1 MTELEGL
8 IGGEFTWGDVK
19 KNWRWHLLLGM
30 FFVGAGTI
38 GLLAIPLATLS
49 TVLLFSVLMLLGGIL
64 QLTEAITAVKGW
76 KSRAPHIIVSVF
88 YIAAGLVSLLNP
100 VAASLGL
107 TIVLGTTIFAAGVFR
122 VLIALQHKE
131 DLKDWIMILASG
143 LASIAIAVLIGF
155 SWPYSALWSLG
166 LFLSVDLISNGWS
179 HVVIALAARKKALEM
194 VEPDSG
200 TEIKTAV
207 VQ

>member
-8 IGGEFTWGDVK
+8 IGGEFSWGDVE
-19 KNWRWHLLLGM
+19 KNWMWHLGLGV
-30 FFVGAGTI
+30 FFIAAGTI

-49 TVLLFSVLMLLGGIL
+49 TVMLFSFLLLLGGIL
-64 QLTEAITAVKGW
+64 QLTEALIAVKGW
-76 KSRAPHIIVSVF
+76 KARTPHIIASVF

-122 VLIALQHKE
+122 ILIAFQHKE
-131 DLKDWIMILASG
+131 KLGDWIMILASG
-143 LASIAIAVLIGF
+143 LASVAIAVLIGF

-166 LFLSVDLISNGWS
+166 LFISIDLISNGWTQ
-179 HVVIALAARKKALEM
+179 VVIALAARKKLAETADSSAG
-194 VEPDSG
+194 PDIES
-200 TEIKTAV
+200 AV
-207 VQ
+207 V